1 MEKRCIYDLKKD
13 ELASWLQANGEA
25 SYRLEQIRGWLKEGI
40 RSADE
45 MTNISKK
52 LRNKL
57 AASFRF
63 EALKLKDKQESAL
76 DETVKYVWE
85 LSDGNII
92 ESVFMKYKAGT
103 SVCVSSQA
111 GCRMGCRFCASA
123 RAGFGRNLTAG
134 EMLAQIAYIGRE
146 RNQRIDHAVVMGIGE
161 PLENYDALLHFL
173 RLCNAPDF
181 FNISFRKLSVSTCG
195 LIPQMLKFAEEHLP
209 VTLAVSLHAPENRL
223 RSRLMPV
230 NKKYPLEDLLEACD
244 YYVQKTGRR
253 ITFEYAMFAGIND
266 SRDCADKLASLLE
279 GRLCH
284 VNLIPAN
291 DVPGSALRRS
301 SRDTIEKFADI
312 LKARHIPVSI
322 RRELG
327 ADITAACGQLRR
339 KNSR

>member
-195 LIPQMLKFAEEHLP
+195 LIPQMLKLDRKS
-209 VTLAVSLHAPENRL
+209 TRL
-223 RSRLMPV
+223 
-230 NKKYPLEDLLEACD
+230 N
-244 YYVQKTGRR
+244 
-253 ITFEYAMFAGIND
+253 
-266 SRDCADKLASLLE
+266 
-279 GRLCH
+279 
-284 VNLIPAN
+284 
-291 DVPGSALRRS
+291 S
-301 SRDTIEKFADI
+301 SHNA
-312 LKARHIPVSI
+312 
-322 RRELG
+322 
-327 ADITAACGQLRR
+327 
-339 KNSR
+339 